1 LFPGIIEWLQK
12 KSMRYY
18 FGLYMWGEEKLW
30 KVVDLLSQTWMVA
43 YLCEDLESKGK
54 GALAKSIA
62 IL

>member
-1 LFPGIIEWLQK
+1 
-12 KSMRYY
+12 MRYY